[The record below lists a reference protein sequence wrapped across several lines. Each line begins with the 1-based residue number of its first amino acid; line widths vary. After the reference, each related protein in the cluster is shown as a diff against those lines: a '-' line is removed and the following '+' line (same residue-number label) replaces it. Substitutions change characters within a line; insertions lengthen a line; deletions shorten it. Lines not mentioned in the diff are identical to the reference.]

1 MTEHFNGAI
10 ILDSL
15 SELVLI
21 TKLLKGRG
29 RRDRETGRSD
39 AVSGIKVAW
48 SLEPMKAGNLSK
60 SESPEIDS
68 PLEPAEGM

>member
-29 RRDRETGRSD
+29 RRDRET
-39 AVSGIKVAW
+39 
-48 SLEPMKAGNLSK
+48 
-60 SESPEIDS
+60 
-68 PLEPAEGM
+68 AEVGVMQFLA